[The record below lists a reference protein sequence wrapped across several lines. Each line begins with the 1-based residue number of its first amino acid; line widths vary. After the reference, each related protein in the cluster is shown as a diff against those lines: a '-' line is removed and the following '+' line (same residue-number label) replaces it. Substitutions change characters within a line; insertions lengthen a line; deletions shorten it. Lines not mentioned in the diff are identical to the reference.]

1 MPPPDKDSR
10 STDEQMVA
18 HLATINRSLKWLPL
32 KAAIYCAVVIVVVEL
47 VLIALTSGVNHRT
60 EMRDGLKAM
69 QGIKAR

>member
-1 MPPPDKDSR
+1 MTPPDKESR
-10 STDEQMVA
+10 SAEEQMVA
-18 HLATINRSLKWLPL
+18 HLASISRALKWLPL
-32 KAAIYCAVVIVVVEL
+32 KAAICCAVVIVVVEL